1 MPQIDQ
7 LLRSEPPKPRD
18 TTVTPTCAFLPGIL
32 SGRAGVY
39 STDRIAL
46 ITVYIWEQGLAP
58 IPDLPDV
65 LNTFLFWDGMPFLKP
80 SVFT

>member
-1 MPQIDQ
+1 M
-7 LLRSEPPKPRD
+7 
-18 TTVTPTCAFLPGIL
+18 
-32 SGRAGVY
+32 Y
-39 STDRIAL
+39 STDRRAL
-46 ITVYIWEQGLAP
+46 ITVYMWEQWLAP